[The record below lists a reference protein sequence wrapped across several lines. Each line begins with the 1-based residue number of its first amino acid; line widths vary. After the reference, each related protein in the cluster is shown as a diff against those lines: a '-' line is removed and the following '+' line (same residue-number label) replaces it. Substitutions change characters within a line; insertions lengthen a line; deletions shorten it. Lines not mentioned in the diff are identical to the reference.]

1 MKKLKDKIFDLK
13 QTSILECATAYF
25 ERFGYEHT
33 KIADIAKDVGMSVG
47 AFYKVFDS
55 KDVLFNAYIMYQVG
69 QFYDEFKRSIENES
83 GYEIK
88 LKEYIRLK
96 FKYYMQKSNALESS
110 ILSGDPFFY
119 HKAYS
124 GEDNPMQQVYL
135 LLMDI
140 LGEVLPEKSETELKF
155 LAYTFHT
162 MSDGAISLWFEEKI
176 ELEKQVDEIYQL
188 FMHGMRSLI

>member
-1 MKKLKDKIFDLK
+1 MQKLKDKIFDLK
-13 QTSILECATAYF
+13 QNTILECATAYF
-25 ERFGYEHT
+25 ETVGYEHT
-33 KIADIAKDVGMSVG
+33 KIANIAKDVGMSVG
-47 AFYKVFDS
+47 ALYKIFDS

-69 QFYDEFKRSIENES
+69 RFYDEYKRSTEDKS
-83 GYEIK
+83 GYEEK
-88 LKEYIRLK
+88 LKAYIRLK
-96 FKYYMQKSNALESS
+96 FEYYMQKSNAVESS

-124 GEDNPMQQVYL
+124 GKENPMQQVYL

-140 LGEVLPEKSETELKF
+140 LREVVPKQSETELKF

-176 ELEKQVDEIYQL
+176 DLEKQIDEIYQL
-188 FMHGMRSLI
+188 FMHGIKSPV